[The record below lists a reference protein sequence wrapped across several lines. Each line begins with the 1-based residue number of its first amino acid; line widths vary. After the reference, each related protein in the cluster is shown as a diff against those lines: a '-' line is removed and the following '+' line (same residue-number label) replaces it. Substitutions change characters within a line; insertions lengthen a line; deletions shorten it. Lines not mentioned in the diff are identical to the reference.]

1 VTTRDAESESGDRQ
15 VREGSGE
22 EAAEPRARSVA
33 ERTTLAIS
41 IILIL
46 GLLALVTYV
55 SMTGG
60 SEAPIVEAKPLESE
74 IRHEGESYYLPVAVT
89 NRGGRTA
96 EEVVVRAKLTGSD
109 GSVEESE
116 LTLDF
121 LAGGETREG
130 TVIFTTDPLSGEL
143 TIDVASFQSS

>member
-1 VTTRDAESESGDRQ
+1 VTTREADGQSRRSRSPERRGQEESGQRG
-15 VREGSGE
+15 RS
-22 EAAEPRARSVA
+22 AAEW
-33 ERTTLAIS
+33 TTLAIS

-60 SEAPIVEAKPLESE
+60 NEPPIVEARPLDQE

-96 EEVVVRAKLTGSD
+96 EEVVIQAELAGSD
-109 GSVEESE
+109 GSSE
-116 LTLDF
+116 ASEFTLDF

-130 TVIFTTDPLSGEL
+130 TAVFATDPLAGEL

>member
-1 VTTRDAESESGDRQ
+1 VTTRGADDESGQ
-15 VREGSGE
+15 LHSEEGSGQE
-22 EAAEPRARSVA
+22 GTGQRGRSGAEW
-33 ERTTLAIS
+33 TTLAIS

-55 SMTGG
+55 SISGG
-60 SEAPIVEAKPLESE
+60 NEPPIVEARPLDQE

-96 EEVVVRAKLTGSD
+96 EEVVIQAELTGSD
-109 GSVEESE
+109 GSSE
-116 LTLDF
+116 ASDFMLDF

-130 TVIFTTDPLSGEL
+130 TAVFATDPLAGEL

>member
-1 VTTRDAESESGDRQ
+1 MTTRDAGGKSGRPQ
-15 VREGSGE
+15 TREGGRQEGTRRRGRS
-22 EAAEPRARSVA
+22 AAEW
-33 ERTTLAIS
+33 TTLTVS

-55 SMTGG
+55 SVTGG
-60 SEAPIVEAKPLESE
+60 NELPIVEARPLPEE
-74 IRHEGESYYLPVAVT
+74 IRHEGESYYLPVSVT

-96 EEVVVRAKLTGSD
+96 EEVLIMAELVTGD
-109 GSVEESE
+109 GSTEETE
-116 LTLDF
+116 FTLDF

-130 TVIFTTDPLSGEL
+130 TAVFTTDPLSGEL

>member
-1 VTTRDAESESGDRQ
+1 MTTRDADSESGDHQ
-15 VREGSGE
+15 AREGGGE
-22 EAAEPRARSVA
+22 ESTQPRARSVA

-60 SEAPIVEAKPLESE
+60 SEVPIVEAQPLETE
-74 IRHEGESYYLPVAVT
+74 IRREGESYYLPVAVT

-96 EEVVVRAKLTGSD
+96 EEVLIKAELVVGD
-109 GSVEESE
+109 GITEESE
-116 LTLDF
+116 FTIDF
-121 LAGGETREG
+121 LAGGETAEG
-130 TVIFTTDPLSGEL
+130 TVVFATDPLSGDL
-143 TIDVASFQSS
+143 LIDVASFR

>member
-1 VTTRDAESESGDRQ
+1 MTNHDDVNESGRSESNERRGQKGSRQ
-15 VREGSGE
+15 RE
-22 EAAEPRARSVA
+22 RSAA

-55 SMTGG
+55 SITGG
-60 SEAPIVEAKPLESE
+60 NEPPIIEARPLDQEM
-74 IRHEGESYYLPVAVT
+74 RQEGESYYLPVAVT
-89 NRGGRTA
+89 NQGGRTA
-96 EEVVVRAKLTGSD
+96 EEVVIQAELAGSD
-109 GSVEESE
+109 GSAEASE
-116 LTLDF
+116 FTLDF

-130 TVIFTTDPLSGEL
+130 TAVFATDPLTGEL

>member
-1 VTTRDAESESGDRQ
+1 MTTRDAGRESGRPQ
-15 VREGSGE
+15 TREGGRQEGIGRRGRS
-22 EAAEPRARSVA
+22 AAEW
-33 ERTTLAIS
+33 TTLAIS

-60 SEAPIVEAKPLESE
+60 NEPPIVEARPLDQE

-89 NRGGRTA
+89 NRGGHTA
-96 EEVVVRAKLTGSD
+96 EEVVIQAELTGSD
-109 GSVEESE
+109 GSAEESE
-116 LTLDF
+116 FTLDF

-130 TVIFTTDPLSGEL
+130 TVIFTTDPSTGEL
-143 TIDVASFQSS
+143 TVDVASFQSS

>member
-1 VTTRDAESESGDRQ
+1 VTKREGDGESRQ
-15 VREGSGE
+15 PQSEEGSGE
-22 EAAEPRARSVA
+22 EGAGQRRRSGAEW
-33 ERTTLAIS
+33 TTLGIS

-46 GLLALVTYV
+46 ALLALVTYV

-60 SEAPIVEAKPLESE
+60 DEPPIVQARPLDQE

-96 EEVVVRAKLTGSD
+96 EEVVVQAELAGND
-109 GSVEESE
+109 GSSE
-116 LTLDF
+116 ASEFTLDF

-130 TVIFTTDPLSGEL
+130 TVVFATDPAAGEL
-143 TIDVASFQSS
+143 TIDIASFQSS

>member
-1 VTTRDAESESGDRQ
+1 MTTRDADGRSRRAGP
-15 VREGSGE
+15 REGNGQ
-22 EAAEPRARSVA
+22 EATRQRGRSAA

-55 SMTGG
+55 SITGG
-60 SEAPIVEAKPLESE
+60 NEPPIVEARPLDQE

-89 NRGGRTA
+89 NQGGRTA
-96 EEVVVRAKLTGSD
+96 EEVVIRAELAGSD
-109 GSVEESE
+109 GSPEESE
-116 LTLDF
+116 FTLDF

-130 TVIFTTDPLSGEL
+130 TAVFATDPSTGEL

>member
-1 VTTRDAESESGDRQ
+1 VTTREVDGQSRRSRSPERRGQEESGQRG
-15 VREGSGE
+15 RS
-22 EAAEPRARSVA
+22 AAEW
-33 ERTTLAIS
+33 TTLAIS

-60 SEAPIVEAKPLESE
+60 NEPPIVEARPLDQE
-74 IRHEGESYYLPVAVT
+74 IRHEGESYYLPVSVT

-96 EEVVVRAKLTGSD
+96 EEVVIQAELAGSD
-109 GSVEESE
+109 GSSE
-116 LTLDF
+116 ASEFTLDF

-130 TVIFTTDPLSGEL
+130 TAVFATDPMAGEL
-143 TIDVASFQSS
+143 TIDVASFH

>member
-1 VTTRDAESESGDRQ
+1 VTTREDGGQSRRSRSPERRGQEESGQRG
-15 VREGSGE
+15 RS
-22 EAAEPRARSVA
+22 AAEW
-33 ERTTLAIS
+33 TTLAIS

-60 SEAPIVEAKPLESE
+60 NEPPIVEARTVDQE
-74 IRHEGESYYLPVAVT
+74 IRHEGESYYLPVSVT

-96 EEVVVRAKLTGSD
+96 EEVVIQAELAGSD
-109 GSVEESE
+109 GSSE
-116 LTLDF
+116 ASEFTLDF

-130 TVIFTTDPLSGEL
+130 TAVFATDPLAGEL

>member
-1 VTTRDAESESGDRQ
+1 VTTRDADSEPGDREA
-15 VREGSGE
+15 REGGSE
-22 EAAEPRARSVA
+22 EVAKPRTRSVA
-33 ERTTLAIS
+33 ERTTLAVS

-60 SEAPIVEAKPLESE
+60 SEAPIVEAKSLETE

-96 EEVVVRAKLTGSD
+96 EEVVIQADLTGSNQ
-109 GSVEESE
+109 SAEESE
-116 LTLDF
+116 FTLDF

-130 TVIFTTDPLSGEL
+130 TVIFTTDPRSGEL
-143 TIDVASFQSS
+143 TVDVSSFQSS